1 MYSQPIPVPDTFGD
15 DLATRSTSARR
26 AAMRI
31 AEHLNI
37 EDLKV
42 PVPDGLSYEDEALWK
57 YQRYMEDY
65 LACVASID
73 DNVGRV
79 IDWLRARE
87 MFDDAVVAYSS
98 DQGFFLGDH
107 GWFDKRFM
115 YEESLAMPLVVSC
128 PQAIAPGQVHDGIVT
143 NVDFAPSL
151 LAAAGVEPPERMQ
164 GRSFWGD
171 ITDTPAAA
179 PAEGMYYRYW
189 EHDDAVHRAPAH
201 YGYRTDR
208 YKLIYFYNDGLGIV
222 GSGPFT
228 YPPEWELYDLHQDP
242 NELRNVHRDPAY
254 AAVRDEMT
262 RSMWLAQAAVGDE
275 PHPSQPVPAN
285 WR

>member
-1 MYSQPIPVPDTFGD
+1 
-15 DLATRSTSARR
+15 
-26 AAMRI
+26 MRI

-42 PVPDGLSYEDEALWK
+42 PVPDGLSYEDESLWK

-79 IDWLRARE
+79 IDWLHARE
-87 MFDDAVVAYSS
+87 VFDDTVVAYSS

-115 YEESLAMPLVVSC
+115 YEESLAMPLVMSY
-128 PQAIAPGQVHDGIVT
+128 PRAIAPGQVHDGIVT

-151 LAAAGVEPPERMQ
+151 LAAADPHEWMQ

-171 ITDTPAAA
+171 ITDTPAA
-179 PAEGMYYRYW
+179 PPVEGMYYRYW
-189 EHDDAVHRAPAH
+189 EH
-201 YGYRTDR
+201 
-208 YKLIYFYNDGLGIV
+208 
-222 GSGPFT
+222 
-228 YPPEWELYDLHQDP
+228 
-242 NELRNVHRDPAY
+242 
-254 AAVRDEMT
+254 
-262 RSMWLAQAAVGDE
+262 GDE
-275 PHPSQPVPAN
+275 PHHSQPVPSN